1 VVTAAVDI
9 FNDTVGDKRSE
20 LMYYADGTYMY
31 FMMFFEGKPDMSI
44 YTYGVLMN
52 DGANDD
58 KYDYLLA
65 TIDSSGTQYL
75 ALYEN
80 TQPFGWDTI
89 WNTTDTDY
97 FRSSIIDGQEHVAF
111 AVAYS
116 ESFTP
121 VDGYDYFKGIT
132 DDDGPRQASTWSRDP
147 TPPATEGD
155 YTKAAAIL
163 PREVSAVSL
172 GSINMPKMLRHI
184 KHRTKQVQDLV
195 FIRDPIFRK
204 NVKTRKADII
214 TELAGPPVSF
224 GYTEDSFATQE
235 VIVSGTYPMGN
246 STVDATYH
254 LDSPPLVIPNVMAL
268 QSPIGTG
275 GGTGRGGFVKSGSCK
290 FYLPS
295 FEQLKEANPLFD
307 VPNFTE
313 FEPYDKFIEMDKVIY
328 THPETTLLSKQ
339 NEQIYIPLNSPV
351 ISLDDDYS
359 ATGNTPIVSYLTQRP
374 QFKSGGISGV
384 EIDRLQFKIKIIGE
398 SANLERIAY
407 YGYVLSGERPIN
419 PSGSG
424 DQTSQEP
431 FGYGNL
437 YQINASKPDGTD
449 TNGHTFWY
457 NCFHGM
463 SASGLTLPQD
473 EWFTIDVAIPKDV
486 GSKERD
492 SLKENM
498 EIQINTSDK
507 TKLEDEYVVLYDSKT
522 WGTSNTGRGGAAS
535 GTGES
540 FCFWFQVDGS
550 QTAPGIK
557 PHFASIT
564 VDGALSSGDAVSI
577 FGDSPEVKFIA
588 STLPLPSGDI
598 YNIYFQSFT
607 ASTVASE
614 ATITITDLTELNNG
628 DKVNLIATDG
638 TSHDFTAGE
647 VAGGGTWVAETNN
660 NTSATNLAAAINAN
674 AKFSAAASSAVVTA
688 TQATAGID
696 GNTTVTLTD
705 TGTAGMS
712 KTNFSSP
719 SAIEK
724 TTDALEAAI
733 NGADSINTQAD
744 IGTYITTRASHTSN
758 LNTIILRGVQP
769 PSSGYEGQW
778 VKSNKYIGT
787 LNVLTGSGAG
797 NYKINKAA
805 EHGDGGRG
813 LSASIGGFG
822 YLGFYGGN
830 NGFNNT
836 VEVDIQG
843 ASDDE
848 EIAAI
853 LVTAINS
860 QTPFTATI
868 GVAGNPARPTV
879 ADVEI
884 VIPNP
889 IAPQITHYVSFG
901 LIDRAVNSD
910 GYVILFRPYGSE
922 GAGRAGGPFINDGLG
937 PFTNENIYITDNNK
951 SLRRLT
957 SFYGQG
963 GFNLAR
969 MLATPVEAAWLP
981 GYANRTGLTHLGIQ
995 LNAVK
1000 TFKIKDL
1007 KFYKANE
1014 WRIDSIKKYTG
1025 EYMVIDAVQIRG
1037 GRDSRKRAY
1046 GGETRGNSKEF
1057 GLHG

>member
-1 VVTAAVDI
+1 MA
-9 FNDTVGDKRSE
+9 
-20 LMYYADGTYMY
+20 
-31 FMMFFEGKPDMSI
+31 
-44 YTYGVLMN
+44 
-52 DGANDD
+52 
-58 KYDYLLA
+58 
-65 TIDSSGTQYL
+65 
-75 ALYEN
+75 
-80 TQPFGWDTI
+80 
-89 WNTTDTDY
+89 
-97 FRSSIIDGQEHVAF
+97 
-111 AVAYS
+111 
-116 ESFTP
+116 
-121 VDGYDYFKGIT
+121 
-132 DDDGPRQASTWSRDP
+132 
-147 TPPATEGD
+147 
-155 YTKAAAIL
+155 
-163 PREVSAVSL
+163 SAVNV
-172 GSINMPKMLRHI
+172 GSINMPKILRQI
-184 KHRTKQVQDLV
+184 KHRTKQVKDLV
-195 FIRDPIFRK
+195 FIRDPVFRK
-204 NVKTRKADII
+204 NVKTRKADDV

-224 GYTEDSFATQE
+224 GYPSDSFDTQE
-235 VIVSGTYPMGN
+235 VIESGTSPMGN
-246 STVDATYH
+246 PTVDATYH
-254 LDSPPLVIPNVMAL
+254 LESPPLVIPNVMAL
-268 QSPIGTG
+268 QSPIESGGDIERSGFRGSGT
-275 GGTGRGGFVKSGSCK
+275 CK
-290 FYLPS
+290 FYIPT
-295 FEQLKEANPLFD
+295 FEQLRQAVPLFD

-313 FEPYDKFIEMDKVIY
+313 FESYDKFIEMDKVIY

-351 ISLDDDYS
+351 ISLDNNYS

-407 YGYVLSGERPIN
+407 YGYVLSGERPIYS
-419 PSGSG
+419 SGSG

-437 YQINASKPDGTD
+437 YQIHAGKPDGTD
-449 TNGHTFWY
+449 TDGNTFWY

-463 SASGLTLPQD
+463 GVSGLTLPQD

-492 SLKENM
+492 SLKEKL
-498 EIQINTSDK
+498 EFQINTSDK
-507 TKLEDEYVVLYDSKT
+507 TKLKDEYVVLYDSKT

-564 VDGALSSGDAVSI
+564 VDGELSSGDAVGI
-577 FGDSPEVKFIA
+577 VGDSGVDGGVKFIA
-588 STLPLPSGDI
+588 SSLPLPTGDSH
-598 YNIYFQSFT
+598 NIYFQSFT

-628 DKVNLIATDG
+628 DKVNLIATDA
-638 TSHDFTAGE
+638 TSHDFTVGE
-647 VAGGGTWVAETNN
+647 VAGGGTWIAETNN

-688 TQATAGID
+688 THATAGID

-719 SAIEK
+719 SAREK

-744 IGTYITTRASHTSN
+744 IGTYITTRASHAESQSSI

-787 LNVLTGSGAG
+787 LNVLTGSVAT

-805 EHGDGGRG
+805 EQGGGGRG
-813 LSASIGGFG
+813 LSAGAGGFG

-868 GVAGNPARPTV
+868 GVTGNPERPTV

-889 IAPQITHYVSFG
+889 IAPQLTHYVSFG

-910 GYVILFRPYGSE
+910 GYVTLFRASGSE
-922 GAGRAGGPFINDGLG
+922 GAGRAGGAFINDGTATY
-937 PFTNENIYITDNNK
+937 TNENIYITGNNK
-951 SLRRLT
+951 SLKRLK
-957 SFYGQG
+957 SYYGQG

-969 MLATPVEAAWLP
+969 MLATPSEASWMP
-981 GYANRTGLTHLGIQ
+981 GYADRTGLTHLGIQ
-995 LNAVK
+995 LNAAK

-1014 WRIDSIKKYTG
+1014 WRIDSVKKYSG
-1025 EYMVIDAVQIRG
+1025 EYTVIDAVQVRG
-1037 GRDSRKRAY
+1037 GRDSRTRAY
-1046 GGETRGNSKEF
+1046 GGAIRGGSKEF